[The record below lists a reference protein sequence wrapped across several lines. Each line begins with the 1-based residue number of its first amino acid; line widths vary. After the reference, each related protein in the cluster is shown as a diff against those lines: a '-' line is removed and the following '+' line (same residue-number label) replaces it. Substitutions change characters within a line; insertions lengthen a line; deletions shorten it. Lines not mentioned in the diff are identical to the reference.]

1 MRRSIF
7 LATAGALA
15 LASCSTPIA
24 DPAISQS
31 EAQRANEQHDAI
43 VAEFGGAV
51 GGSQAGYV
59 EQVGDRVAV
68 YSGTPNAASA
78 YRFTTLNSAV
88 ENAFAI
94 PGGRIYITRQLMG
107 LMNDE
112 AELAFVLGHE
122 VGHIAAD
129 HSQLRQARAQRNSI
143 LGVLGTIVGGVV
155 GGDVGSLIAQGSQY
169 STQLGTLS
177 YSREQEYESDT
188 LGVGYMTQ
196 AGYDPDAGADMLAV
210 LDRSTKLQARLQGRD
225 NRSTPEWA
233 RTHPLS
239 ENRVAR
245 AAQLA
250 DQVANAPQNRNRD
263 AFLSQIDGMIFDDD
277 PAQGIIDGRTF
288 THPDLRLRFQVPT
301 GFQMQNSTRQVGIS
315 GSSGQAIF
323 SLAQYN
329 GNLDQYVA
337 SVMRG
342 IAGQQANIQ
351 VPQPR
356 RTTVN
361 GIPAAYS
368 TARVNTQNGAVDL
381 SVFAY
386 EFSNDRAYHFAT
398 ITRAGEGLQP
408 FSSMVGSLQ
417 RLSAQQAAAVRPR
430 VIDVYTVRSGDTIQS
445 LARRMAY
452 SDYQVERF
460 ASLNGLATNQQLR
473 AGQKVKL
480 IVYGRR

>member
-1 MRRSIF
+1 MRRAALMMSV
-7 LATAGALA
+7 AALA
-15 LASCSTPIA
+15 VASCATPVA
-24 DPAISQS
+24 DPTISQS
-31 EAQRANEQHDAI
+31 EFQRANEQHEDI

-51 GGSQAGYV
+51 GGSQAAYV

-68 YSGTPNAASA
+68 YSGTPNAAAA
-78 YRFTTLNSAV
+78 YKFTTLNSAV

-129 HSQLRQARAQRNSI
+129 HAQLRQATAQRNSI
-143 LGVLGTIVGGVV
+143 LGVLGAIVGGVV
-155 GGDVGSLIAQGSQY
+155 GGDVGGLIARGSQY
-169 STQLGTLS
+169 GTQLRTLS
-177 YSREQEYESDT
+177 YSRDQEYESDT

-210 LDRSTKLQARLQGRD
+210 LDRSTKLQSRLQGRE
-225 NRSTPEWA
+225 NRTTPEWA

-250 DQVANAPQNRNRD
+250 DQVPNAPQNRNRD
-263 AFLSQIDGMIFDDD
+263 AFLAQIDGMYFDDD

-329 GNLDQYVA
+329 GNLDQYVVQ
-337 SVMRG
+337 VMR
-342 IAGQQANIQ
+342 
-351 VPQPR
+351 
-356 RTTVN
+356 
-361 GIPAAYS
+361 
-368 TARVNTQNGAVDL
+368 
-381 SVFAY
+381 
-386 EFSNDRAYHFAT
+386 
-398 ITRAGEGLQP
+398 
-408 FSSMVGSLQ
+408 
-417 RLSAQQAAAVRPR
+417 
-430 VIDVYTVRSGDTIQS
+430 
-445 LARRMAY
+445 
-452 SDYQVERF
+452 
-460 ASLNGLATNQQLR
+460 
-473 AGQKVKL
+473 
-480 IVYGRR
+480 